1 MDTHANIVSPSWWL
15 EFGLLGIALPF
26 VSLLLWGALLGGN
39 VPGWPATLAV
49 MALDVVIGIAVCRG
63 RDRSTLATTLVATWC
78 VICAPLTGTVALY
91 TFLVIACSGG
101 GCFS

>member
-1 MDTHANIVSPSWWL
+1 
-15 EFGLLGIALPF
+15 
-26 VSLLLWGALLGGN
+26 
-39 VPGWPATLAV
+39 

-63 RDRSTLATTLVATWC
+63 RDRSTLATALVATWC
-78 VICAPLTGTVALY
+78 VICAPLMGTVALY